1 MDIRKALESGKTAN
15 ELIQEFT
22 AALHKEVQDMA
33 RQKTKVDEA
42 RMKLIEATEAYLVAT
57 GLATEEEIAAI
68 DRGAMIEAY
77 IEMEKE
83 FLQLSKTL
91 RTPVVDHMSK
101 PMLKMT
107 PVPRE
112 VKELSP
118 QEVEHILKNFVGQ
131 L

>member
-1 MDIRKALESGKTAN
+1 MDIRKALENGKTAN

-33 RQKTKVDEA
+33 HQKTKVDEA

-83 FLQLSKTL
+83 FLQFSKAL

-107 PVPRE
+107 PVSKG

>member
-83 FLQLSKTL
+83 FLQLSKAL

-107 PVPRE
+107 PASRE

>member
-1 MDIRKALESGKTAN
+1 MDIRKALESGRTVD

-22 AALHKEVQDMA
+22 TALHKEMQDME
-33 RQKTKVDEA
+33 RQKFRVNDA
-42 RMKLIEATEAYLVAT
+42 RMKLIEATETYLIAT

-68 DRGAMIEAY
+68 DRGALIEAY

-83 FLQLSKTL
+83 FLQLGKTL
-91 RTPVVDHMSK
+91 RAPAAEHMPK

-107 PVPRE
+107 PAPRG

-118 QEVEHILKNFVGQ
+118 QEVEHILRNFVGQ

>member
-83 FLQLSKTL
+83 FLQLGKAL
-91 RTPVVDHMSK
+91 RAPVVDHMSK

>member
-1 MDIRKALESGKTAN
+1 MDIRKALESGRTVD

-22 AALHKEVQDMA
+22 AALHKEVQDME
-33 RQKTKVDEA
+33 RQKSKVDEA
-42 RMKLIEATEAYLVAT
+42 RMKLIEATEEYLVAT

-68 DRGAMIEAY
+68 DREAMIEAY

-83 FLQLSKTL
+83 FLQLNKTL
-91 RTPVVDHMSK
+91 RAPVVEHMPK

-107 PVPRE
+107 PVPRK

>member
-1 MDIRKALESGKTAN
+1 MDIRKALESGRTVD

-22 AALHKEVQDMA
+22 AALHKEVQDME
-33 RQKTKVDEA
+33 RQKSKVDEA
-42 RMKLIEATEAYLVAT
+42 RMKLIEATEEYLVAT

-83 FLQLSKTL
+83 FLQLNKTL
-91 RTPVVDHMSK
+91 RAPVVDHMPK
-101 PMLKMT
+101 QMLKMT
-107 PVPRE
+107 PVSRE

>member
-22 AALHKEVQDMA
+22 AALHKEVQDME

-83 FLQLSKTL
+83 FLQLSKAL

-107 PVPRE
+107 PVPKG